1 MRRLERLIILLVVVT
16 FFAMGATYTL
26 NISTPAGT
34 DNPREADDRMREIK
48 NSFIER
54 LDRDHA
60 WEASATGVYDGDDVG
75 KHDRVTFIEAADIG
89 TGAGGQPVLGAET
102 VSGAP
107 ELTWLTEGD
116 VTLRMTDAGRLNIVS
131 ADLLGTV
138 ANATYF
144 TAVDN
149 AGTGT
154 VDLIQAN
161 ASDVAVIPDGSE
173 LATSGA
179 PTADADISNKKYVD
193 DQITANST
201 LDFSPTSYSG
211 GETTTF
217 PNGLIMKMGS
227 TTIGSGS
234 VTVTFGTTFPTA
246 LRSVSVIMYDDAAAS
261 NILNYSASSAS
272 AITFIGPSGDQAF
285 YWIAI
290 GY

>member
-1 MRRLERLIILLVVVT
+1 MRRLERLIILLGVVT

-26 NISTPAGT
+26 NVSTPAGS

-60 WEASATGVYDGDDVG
+60 WEASATSVYDGDDVG

-89 TGAGGQPVLGAET
+89 TGASGQPVLGAET

-193 DQITANST
+193 DQDTADHPAYT
-201 LDFSPTSYSG
+201 G
-211 GETTTF
+211 GENHTD
-217 PNGLIMKMGS
+217 
-227 TTIGSGS
+227 GSGMITKS
-234 VTVTFGTTFPTA
+234 GTFTVVTNPDTVTFGSAFPNA
-246 LRSVSVIMYDDAAAS
+246 LTGLSVSYVHSTNPAAYLTAT
-261 NILNYSASSAS
+261 NTSSFS
-272 AITFIGPSGDQAF
+272 FIGATAKPTTVL
-285 YWIAI
+285 WIAI